1 MNKAITRIWLAFAV
15 LVTMPVYA
23 SVSLGSNTGVFQ
35 KIGNFFQ
42 SIVDFLGGTGTL
54 FVIFISAAA
63 AIILWIMAPKEGSA
77 AIAWIFRVCIGA
89 IALFSLGTFMTWLQG
104 F

>member
-35 KIGNFFQ
+35 KIGNFLQ

-54 FVIFISAAA
+54 FVIFISAAF
-63 AIILWIMAPKEGSA
+63 AIFLWILVPKEGGA
-77 AIAWIFRVCIGA
+77 AIAAIFRVCIGA
-89 IALFSLGTFMTWLQG
+89 IALFSLGMVITWLKG

>member
-1 MNKAITRIWLAFAV
+1 MFNIIRSLLV
-15 LVTMPVYA
+15 LLTVTMPVYA

-35 KIGNFFQ
+35 KITNFFQ

-89 IALFSLGTFMTWLQG
+89 IGLFSLGTLITSLQG